1 MQTATTKKSQRS
13 KHIKSR
19 THTYKADCTSCGK
32 TASVPFVPIPGK
44 DLYCLDCFTS
54 RKPDDLPS
62 KRSLKDIDLPSKRFL
77 KDIDLP
83 STRSLKDI
91 GLPSKRF
98 LKDKGLSSTR
108 SAKDIGLPSNR
119 FLKDKGLSSNRSAK
133 DAGLPSK
140 RFLKDKGLPSNIS
153 TNDEKETYPNV
164 FSSINLMPTTRASI
178 ASMGI
183 SDPTPIQEAAIP
195 FLQDGHDLVGQAR
208 TGSGKTLAFTIPII
222 EKSDPR
228 VRVVQAI
235 ILAPTRELAIQIANV
250 VKPLA
255 NRRSLNVAL
264 LYGGH
269 SMFPEKK
276 LLNRGS
282 QIVIGTP
289 GRMLDHIRKGN
300 LTPNNLKMLV
310 IDEADAM
317 FELGMAEDVE
327 KIISA
332 TPGKRQTALFSATLP
347 NWVAKTVK
355 KHLTN
360 PKTVE
365 VDADMTTP
373 PDIEHIVYEID
384 QFDKLKALTTLLSDQ
399 SGLTLVFGRTKHG
412 VKKLATRLTDVGYQ
426 AEAIQ
431 GNLSQNAR
439 ERVMQKFRSGKLPV
453 LVATNVAARGLDI
466 KGIDQVINFDIPDS
480 PQLFTHRTGRTGRMG
495 QHGQSITFLMPNET
509 KKWKAIERFIG
520 HNFPRKRWAR
530 ETRSHIKK

>member
-1 MQTATTKKSQRS
+1 M
-13 KHIKSR
+13 
-19 THTYKADCTSCGK
+19 
-32 TASVPFVPIPGK
+32 PFMPIPGK

-54 RKPDDLPS
+54 L
-62 KRSLKDIDLPSKRFL
+62 KRDGLLTKRFL
-77 KDIDLP
+77 KLDKKTQIVGDKDDKEKAYADVFP
-83 STRSLKDI
+83 SIK
-91 GLPSKRF
+91 
-98 LKDKGLSSTR
+98 
-108 SAKDIGLPSNR
+108 
-119 FLKDKGLSSNRSAK
+119 
-133 DAGLPSK
+133 
-140 RFLKDKGLPSNIS
+140 
-153 TNDEKETYPNV
+153 
-164 FSSINLMPTTRASI
+164 LMPTTRASI
-178 ASMGI
+178 AKMGI
-183 SDPTPIQEAAIP
+183 SNPTPIQEATIP
-195 FLQDGHDLVGQAR
+195 FLQDGHDVVGQAR

-222 EKSDPR
+222 EQSDPG
-228 VRVVQAI
+228 VRVIQAI
-235 ILAPTRELAIQIANV
+235 ILAPTRELAIQIASV
-250 VKPLA
+250 VRPLA

-264 LYGGH
+264 VYGGH
-269 SMFPEKK
+269 SMLSEKK
-276 LLNRGS
+276 LLYSGA

-300 LTPNNLKMLV
+300 LAPNNLKMLV

-332 TPGKRQTALFSATLP
+332 TPGNRQTALFSATLP

-355 KHLTN
+355 KHLNN
-360 PKTVE
+360 PKTVA
-365 VDADMTTP
+365 VDADMNVS
-373 PDIEHIVYEID
+373 PDIEHVIYEID
-384 QFDKLKALTTLLSDQ
+384 PIDKLKALTTLISDQ

-509 KKWKAIERFIG
+509 KKWKAIERFMG
-520 HNFPRKRWAR
+520 HKFPRKRWTR
-530 ETRSHIKK
+530 ETRSNIK